1 MSLGA
6 GALALRRLQILVD
19 PKEVQ
24 FKDIIKKLKKKSISP
39 LALEEEREQST
50 GWCHPYSGEGNFD
63 AAHEHVYEQAFVFG
77 MRTDVKRIPGTYF
90 RLQMKNALEALHAK
104 GKGKGEG
111 GRGPNKKLRDA
122 TRDRLKL
129 ELLRGTLPS
138 VRLIEIV
145 WHLDSNELWLLSS
158 SQAVYDEFE
167 KLFLETFGW
176 ALAVYNPGTLGVDF
190 DRLLR
195 GMNVSLDDKLNLSP
209 TDFRSETVVQSVGG
223 MAQKLDAE
231 DLF

>member
-19 PKEVQ
+19 PKDVQ

-39 LALEEEREQST
+39 LGLEDEREQST
-50 GWCHPYSGEGNFD
+50 GWCHPYSGEANFD
-63 AAHEHVYEQAFVFG
+63 AAHDHVYEQAFVFG

-90 RLQMKNALEALHAK
+90 RLQMKNALEALNAK
-104 GKGKGEG
+104 SKAKGEG
-111 GRGPNKKLRDA
+111 GRGLNKKLRDA

-176 ALAVYNPGTLGVDF
+176 PLALYNPGTLGVDF

-209 TDFRSETVVQSVGG
+209 TDFRSEADLQRVGG
-223 MAQKLDAE
+223 ISRSTDAE